1 MKFRYVGE
9 EMTEWFGFKW
19 FPNTEHDVEDA
30 HAIGKL
36 TNSVLFE
43 AVEGEPLPVSEP
55 VKNKPGRPRKIVTIE
70 AETDGDH
77 ENT

>member
-9 EMTEWFGFKW
+9 EMTEWFGLKW
-19 FPNTEHDVEDA
+19 APGTQHDVEDA

-43 AVEGEPLPVSEP
+43 AVEGESIDP
-55 VKNKPGRPRKIVTIE
+55 VKNKGGRPRKTVMVE
-70 AETDGDH
+70 AEANGDDQ
-77 ENT
+77 N